1 MLSTDNTALIVIDVQ
16 EKLFR
21 VMLHKEALAE
31 NLQKI
36 IKGAQVLEIPQLITE
51 QKPILLGTTIPEIKN
66 LLPHSQPIN
75 KSSFS
80 CCGEQKF
87 LNKLSALNCKQ
98 LLLAGI
104 EAHICVYQTALEL
117 LEKGYEVQVLADC
130 VSSRT
135 EENKKLGLERIKEA
149 GGSITSV
156 EIVLFE
162 LMRVAE
168 GGTFKEIS
176 KIVK

>member
-1 MLSTDNTALIVIDVQ
+1 MIAIDNTALLVIDVQ

-21 VMLHKEALAE
+21 VMHHKEALAE
-31 NLQKI
+31 NLRKI
-36 IKGAQVLEIPQLITE
+36 ISGVKILDIPILVTE
-51 QKPILLGTTIPEIKN
+51 QNPAALGPTIPEIKN
-66 LLPHSQPIN
+66 LLANIPPIS
-75 KSSFS
+75 KFSFS

-104 EAHICVYQTALEL
+104 EAHICVYQTAVEL

-135 EENKKLGLERIKEA
+135 PENKKLGIEKIKSA

-156 EIVLFE
+156 EIALFE
-162 LMRVAE
+162 LLRVAE
-168 GGTFKEIS
+168 GVKFKEIS

>member
-1 MLSTDNTALIVIDVQ
+1 MLTTDNTALIIIDVQ
-16 EKLFR
+16 EKLFK

-36 IKGAQVLEIPQLITE
+36 IKGAQVLEIPLLVTE
-51 QKPILLGTTIPEIKN
+51 QNPIALGPTIPELKN
-66 LLPHSQPIN
+66 FLPNIQPIS
-75 KSSFS
+75 KLSFS

-87 LNKLSALNCKQ
+87 LNKLSALNCKK

-117 LEKGYEVQVLADC
+117 LEKGYDVQVLADC

-149 GGSITSV
+149 GGSVTSV
-156 EIVLFE
+156 EIALFE
-162 LMRVAE
+162 LMRIAE

>member
-1 MLSTDNTALIVIDVQ
+1 MLSIENTALLIIDVQ
-16 EKLFR
+16 EKLFQ
-21 VMLHKEALAE
+21 VMLHKEALSE
-31 NLQKI
+31 NLRKI
-36 IKGAQVLEIPQLITE
+36 IKGAQVLGIPLLVTE
-51 QKPILLGTTIPEIKN
+51 QNPIALGTTIPELKN
-66 LLPHSQPIN
+66 LLSHIQPIS
-75 KSSFS
+75 KFSFS

-117 LEKGYEVQVLADC
+117 LEKGYDVQVLADC

-149 GGSITSV
+149 GGSVTSV
-156 EIVLFE
+156 EISLFE
-162 LMRVAE
+162 LMRIAE
-168 GGTFKEIS
+168 GVTFKEIS

>member
-1 MLSTDNTALIVIDVQ
+1 MLATDNTALIIIDVQ

-21 VMLHKEALAE
+21 AMLHKEVLAE

-36 IKGAQVLEIPQLITE
+36 IKGAQVLDIPLLVTE
-51 QKPILLGTTIPEIKN
+51 QNPNALGPTIPELKD
-66 LLPHSQPIN
+66 LLPHVQPIS
-75 KSSFS
+75 KLSFS

-87 LNKLSALNCKQ
+87 LNKLSAQNCKHI
-98 LLLAGI
+98 LLAGI

-117 LEKGYEVQVLADC
+117 IDKGYEVQVLADC

-135 EENKKLGLERIKEA
+135 EENKRLGLEKIKEA
-149 GGSITSV
+149 GGSVTSV
-156 EIVLFE
+156 EIALFE
-162 LMRVAE
+162 LLRVAE

>member
-36 IKGAQVLEIPQLITE
+36 IKGAQVLEIPLLVTE
-51 QKPILLGTTIPEIKN
+51 QKPILLGPTIPEIKN
-66 LLPHSQPIN
+66 LLPHSQPIS

-104 EAHICVYQTALEL
+104 EAHICIYQTALNL
-117 LEKGYEVQVLADC
+117 LDKGYEVQVLADC

-135 EENKKLGLERIKEA
+135 EENKKLGLEKIKEA
-149 GGSITSV
+149 GGSITSA
-156 EIVLFE
+156 EIALFE
-162 LMRVAE
+162 LMRIAE
-168 GGTFKEIS
+168 GDKFRKIS

>member
-1 MLSTDNTALIVIDVQ
+1 MLTTDNTGLIIIDVQ

-36 IKGAQVLEIPQLITE
+36 IKGAQVLDIPLLVTE
-51 QKPILLGTTIPEIKN
+51 QNPNALGPTIPELKD
-66 LLPHSQPIN
+66 LLPHVQPIS
-75 KSSFS
+75 KLSFS

-87 LNKLSALNCKQ
+87 LNKVSAQNCKHI
-98 LLLAGI
+98 LLAGI

-117 LEKGYEVQVLADC
+117 IDKGYEVQVLADC
-130 VSSRT
+130 VSSRA
-135 EENKKLGLERIKEA
+135 EENKRLGLEKIKEA

-156 EIVLFE
+156 EIALFE
-162 LMRVAE
+162 LLRIAE

>member
-1 MLSTDNTALIVIDVQ
+1 MLSLDNTALLIIDVQ
-16 EKLFR
+16 EKLFN

-31 NLQKI
+31 NLRKI
-36 IKGAQVLEIPQLITE
+36 IKGAQVLEIPLLVTE
-51 QKPILLGTTIPEIKN
+51 QNPLALGPTIPELKN
-66 LLPHSQPIN
+66 LLSQIQPIS
-75 KSSFS
+75 KCSFS

-98 LLLAGI
+98 LLFAGI

-135 EENKKLGLERIKEA
+135 EESKKLGLEKIKKA

-156 EIVLFE
+156 EISLFE
-162 LMRVAE
+162 LLRVAE
-168 GGTFKEIS
+168 GVKFKEIS
-176 KIVK
+176 RIVK

>member
-1 MLSTDNTALIVIDVQ
+1 MIAIDNTALIVIDVQ

-21 VMLHKEALAE
+21 VMNHKEALAE
-31 NLQKI
+31 NLRKI
-36 IKGAQVLEIPQLITE
+36 INGVKVLNIPILVTE
-51 QKPILLGTTIPEIKN
+51 QNPAALGPTIPEIKN
-66 LLPHSQPIN
+66 LLAHIQPIS
-75 KSSFS
+75 KFSFS

-104 EAHICVYQTALEL
+104 EAHICVYQTAVEL

-135 EENKKLGLERIKEA
+135 PENKKLGIEKIKSA

-156 EIVLFE
+156 EIALFE
-162 LMRVAE
+162 LLRVAE
-168 GGTFKEIS
+168 GVKFKEIS

>member
-1 MLSTDNTALIVIDVQ
+1 MLSTDNTALIIIDVQ

-21 VMLHKEALAE
+21 VMLHKEVLAE

-36 IKGAQVLEIPQLITE
+36 IKGAQVLDIPLLVTE
-51 QKPILLGTTIPEIKN
+51 QNPNALGPTIPELKD
-66 LLPHSQPIN
+66 LLPHVQPIS
-75 KSSFS
+75 KLSFS
-80 CCGEQKF
+80 CCGEPKF
-87 LNKLSALNCKQ
+87 LNKVSAQNCKHI
-98 LLLAGI
+98 LLAGI

-117 LEKGYEVQVLADC
+117 IDKGYEVQVLADC
-130 VSSRT
+130 VSSRA
-135 EENKKLGLERIKEA
+135 EENKRLGLEKIKEA

-156 EIVLFE
+156 EIALFE

>member
-1 MLSTDNTALIVIDVQ
+1 MLTTDNTALIIIDVQ
-16 EKLFR
+16 EKLFK

-36 IKGAQVLEIPQLITE
+36 IKGAQVLEIPLLVTE
-51 QKPILLGTTIPEIKN
+51 QNPNALGPTIPELKN
-66 LLPHSQPIN
+66 LMPNIQPIG
-75 KSSFS
+75 KFSFS

-98 LLLAGI
+98 LLLTGI
-104 EAHICVYQTALEL
+104 EAHICVYQTALDL

-130 VSSRT
+130 VSSRA
-135 EENKKLGLERIKEA
+135 EENRKLGLEKIKEA
-149 GGSITSV
+149 GGSVTSV
-156 EIVLFE
+156 EISLFE
-162 LMRVAE
+162 LLRVAE

>member
-1 MLSTDNTALIVIDVQ
+1 MIAIDNTALIVIDVQ

-21 VMLHKEALAE
+21 VMHHKEALAE

-36 IKGAQVLEIPQLITE
+36 INGLKILDIPILVTE
-51 QKPILLGTTIPEIKN
+51 QNPAALGSTIPEIKN
-66 LLPHSQPIN
+66 LVGNIQPIS
-75 KSSFS
+75 KFSFS

-87 LNKLSALNCKQ
+87 LNKLSALNGKQ

-104 EAHICVYQTALEL
+104 EAHICVYQTAVEL
-117 LEKGYEVQVLADC
+117 LEKGYEVQVLVDC
-130 VSSRT
+130 ISSRT
-135 EENKKLGLERIKEA
+135 EENKRLGLEKIKEA

-156 EIVLFE
+156 EIALFE
-162 LMRVAE
+162 LLRVAE
-168 GGTFKEIS
+168 GAKFKEIS

>member
-1 MLSTDNTALIVIDVQ
+1 MLSTDNTALIIIDVQ

-36 IKGAQVLEIPQLITE
+36 IKGAQVLDIPLLVTE
-51 QKPILLGTTIPEIKN
+51 QNPDALGPTIPALKD
-66 LLPHSQPIN
+66 LMPHIQTIS
-75 KSSFS
+75 KLSFS

-87 LNKLSALNCKQ
+87 LNKLSALHCKHI
-98 LLLAGI
+98 LLAGI
-104 EAHICVYQTALEL
+104 EAHICVYQTTIEL
-117 LEKGYEVQVLADC
+117 IEKGFQVQVLADC

-135 EENKKLGLERIKEA
+135 EENKKLGLEKIKEA
-149 GGSITSV
+149 GGSVTSV
-156 EIVLFE
+156 EIALFE
-162 LMRVAE
+162 LLRIAE
-168 GGTFKEIS
+168 GGKFKEIS

>member
-1 MLSTDNTALIVIDVQ
+1 MLTTDNTALIIIDVQ

-36 IKGAQVLEIPQLITE
+36 IKGAQVLEIPLLVTE
-51 QKPILLGTTIPEIKN
+51 QHPIALGPTIPELKN
-66 LLPHSQPIN
+66 LLPNIQPIS
-75 KSSFS
+75 KFSFS
-80 CCGEQKF
+80 CGGEQKF

-104 EAHICVYQTALEL
+104 EAHICVYQTALDL

-130 VSSRT
+130 VSSRA
-135 EENKKLGLERIKEA
+135 EENKKLGLEKIKEA
-149 GGSITSV
+149 GGSVTSV
-156 EIVLFE
+156 EISLFE

>member
-1 MLSTDNTALIVIDVQ
+1 MLTTDNTALIIIDVQ

-36 IKGAQVLEIPQLITE
+36 IKGAQVLEIPLLVTE
-51 QKPILLGTTIPEIKN
+51 QNPAALGPSIPEFTNI
-66 LLPHSQPIN
+66 LPNIQPIS
-75 KSSFS
+75 KLSFS

-104 EAHICVYQTALEL
+104 EAHICIYQTALEL
-117 LEKGYEVQVLADC
+117 LEKSYEVQVLADC

-135 EENKKLGLERIKEA
+135 EENKKLGLEKIKEA
-149 GGSITSV
+149 GGSVTSV
-156 EIVLFE
+156 EIALFE

>member
-1 MLSTDNTALIVIDVQ
+1 MLSTDNTALIIIDVQ
-16 EKLFR
+16 EKLYR
-21 VMLHKEALAE
+21 VMHNREALAA
-31 NLQKI
+31 NLQKM
-36 IKGAQVLEIPQLITE
+36 IKCAQVLEIPLLVTE
-51 QKPILLGTTIPEIKN
+51 QNPNALGPTIPELKN
-66 LLPHSQPIN
+66 LMPHIQPIS
-75 KSSFS
+75 KLSFS

-98 LLLAGI
+98 LLLVGI

-117 LEKGYEVQVLADC
+117 LEKGHEVQVLADC

-135 EENKKLGLERIKEA
+135 EENKKLGLEKIKEA
-149 GGSITSV
+149 GGSATSV
-156 EIVLFE
+156 EIALFE
-162 LMRVAE
+162 LLRIAE

>member
-1 MLSTDNTALIVIDVQ
+1 MLTTDNTALIIIDVQ

-31 NLQKI
+31 NLQKL
-36 IKGAQVLEIPQLITE
+36 IKGAQVLEIPLLLTE
-51 QKPILLGTTIPEIKN
+51 QNPAALGPTIPELKN
-66 LLPHSQPIN
+66 LLPHIQPIS
-75 KSSFS
+75 KLSFS

-117 LEKGYEVQVLADC
+117 LEKGYDVQVLADC

-149 GGSITSV
+149 GGSVTSV
-156 EIVLFE
+156 EISLFE
-162 LMRVAE
+162 LMRIAE
-168 GGTFKEIS
+168 GVTFKEIS